1 MFVVKIGLVKV
12 TDWICLSCQLIGLC
26 QLEKDLILWELLL
39 IGGENLGYGLVLHSV
54 DFAAGSELIQI
65 TSDRF
70 KGLIATYSNP
80 KSFVNFLLPPL
91 AKGRAGVG

>member
-1 MFVVKIGLVKV
+1 MFGVKIGLVRV

-26 QLEKDLILWELLL
+26 HLEKDLILLEFLLT
-39 IGGENLGYGLVLHSV
+39 GGENLGYGLVLHSV

-70 KGLIATYSNP
+70 KELIATYSL
-80 KSFVNFLLPPL
+80 SRYSEVF
-91 AKGRAGVG
+91 